1 MRYGAQVQ
9 AAIDLYNEIGR
20 SNSPADKCM
29 SNYFRNRRFIGS
41 KDKATIAG
49 LIYGLMRRMGEVDY
63 LIESVKGDKSYRMRI
78 FVYMLLDGSTKQLI
92 ENICSGDTFAPGF
105 LNNEEKKN
113 ISAIDF
119 AVLKNAPDCAK
130 YNYPRW
136 MEYSLKRAYGKQLPE
151 IMEAMNQQ
159 ATTDIRVNTLKG
171 NVDGVLAALIADGFE
186 MRKTEYSRNGLRM
199 DARKSIFVTDSFK
212 KGRFE
217 MQDEGSQLI
226 AELCAVKPGQ
236 KVVDFCAGAGGKT
249 LALSACMENKGG
261 LQALDIHER
270 RLNEMPKRL
279 KRAGVQNVRTKV
291 INSENDKWV
300 KRHKETQDVVLVD
313 APCSGA
319 GTWRRNPDSRWK
331 LTQDSLTELNDIQH
345 SILMSAC
352 RMVKKGGRL
361 IYATCSVLEEENED
375 QVKAFL
381 EARHD
386 FKIIPVNDVE
396 TQSNM
401 PVMEGDFLKL
411 NPYAHKVDG
420 FFVAV
425 LERTQSSIEESA
437 KIAPKKP
444 AKVEAEVSVEVVAET
459 KVGTEAVVE
468 ATEEVKAKPKA
479 APKAKAT
486 AKAEATNEDTAVV
499 EKPKK
504 AVAKKVVA
512 KKAVKPTVKKP
523 AVKKSAAKKT
533 VKSKTEE

>member
-20 SNSPADKCM
+20 TNTPADKCM

-92 ENICSGDTFAPGF
+92 ENICSGDTFAPDL
-105 LNNEEKKN
+105 LNKEEKKN

-119 AVLKNAPDCAK
+119 GALQSAPDCAK

-136 MEYSLKRAYGKQLPE
+136 MEYSLKKAYGKKLPE

-159 ATTDIRVNTLKG
+159 ATTDIRVNTLKS
-171 NVDGVLAALIADGFE
+171 NVENVQAALLKDGFE
-186 MRKTEYSRNGLRM
+186 MRRTPYSQNCLRM
-199 DARKSIFVTDSFK
+199 DERKSVFVTESFK
-212 KGRFE
+212 KGHFE

-226 AELCAVKPGQ
+226 AELCGAKPGD

-249 LALSACMENKGG
+249 LALSAMMQNRGG

-279 KRAGVQNVRTKV
+279 KRAGVGNVRTRC

-300 KRHKETQDVVLVD
+300 KRNKESQDVVLVD

-331 LTQDSLTELNDIQH
+331 LTQETLSELNDIQH

-361 IYATCSVLEEENED
+361 VYATCSVLEEENED

-381 EARHD
+381 EARDD
-386 FKIIPVNDVE
+386 FKVVPVNDVE
-396 TQSNM
+396 TGSAM

-411 NPYAHKVDG
+411 NPYDHKVDG

-425 LERTQSSIEESA
+425 FERTKSSIEEAA
-437 KIAPKKP
+437 KTAPKKSE
-444 AKVEAEVSVEVVAET
+444 KQSE
-459 KVGTEAVVE
+459 
-468 ATEEVKAKPKA
+468 TEEV
-479 APKAKAT
+479 
-486 AKAEATNEDTAVV
+486 
-499 EKPKK
+499 
-504 AVAKKVVA
+504 
-512 KKAVKPTVKKP
+512 
-523 AVKKSAAKKT
+523 
-533 VKSKTEE
+533 

>member
-20 SNSPADKCM
+20 TKTPADKCM

-63 LIESVKGDKSYRMRI
+63 LIDSVKGDKSYRMRI
-78 FVYMLLDGSTKQLI
+78 FVYMLLEGSTKQLI
-92 ENICSGDTFAPGF
+92 ENICSGDTFAPDL

-119 AVLKNAPDCAK
+119 ASLKKAPDSAK

-136 MEYSLKRAYGKQLPE
+136 MEYSLKKAFGKRLPE
-151 IMEAMNQQ
+151 MMEAMNQQ
-159 ATTDIRVNTLKG
+159 ATTDIRVNTLRG
-171 NVDGVLAALIADGFE
+171 NVDAVLAALISDGFE
-186 MRKTEYSRNGLRM
+186 MRKTPYSKNGLRM

-226 AELCAVKPGQ
+226 AELCAVKPGD

-249 LALSACMENKGG
+249 LALSAAMQNRGG

-279 KRAGVQNVRTKV
+279 KRAGVQNVRTKCIV
-291 INSENDKWV
+291 SENDKWV

-319 GTWRRNPDSRWK
+319 GTWRRSPDSRWK
-331 LTQDSLTELNDIQH
+331 LTQETLAELNDIQH

-352 RMVKKGGRL
+352 RMVKKGGRVV
-361 IYATCSVLEEENED
+361 YATCSVLEEENEE

-381 EARHD
+381 EARSD
-386 FKIIPVNDVE
+386 FKVIPVGDIE
-396 TQSNM
+396 TESNI
-401 PVMEGDFLKL
+401 PEMEGDFLKL
-411 NPYAHKVDG
+411 NPCDHKVDG

-425 LERTQSSIEESA
+425 FERTESSIEEAA
-437 KIAPKKP
+437 KIAPKKAP
-444 AKVEAEVSVEVVAET
+444 KVEAEVKVKPKAKPRAVA
-459 KVGTEAVVE
+459 KPK
-468 ATEEVKAKPKA
+468 VKAKPKA
-479 APKAKAT
+479 KT
-486 AKAEATNEDTAVV
+486 VV
-499 EKPKK
+499 KPKVETG
-504 AVAKKVVA
+504 A
-512 KKAVKPTVKKP
+512 
-523 AVKKSAAKKT
+523 
-533 VKSKTEE
+533 